1 MWYRCNA
8 LPTELTSQQRTSH
21 WKDDETMSIYQNI
34 YRNSRIMA
42 VMDKTSDWSN
52 RLDPPTIKHL
62 TDNDSPYPCL
72 VMTRSLALIRCVF
85 PAASL
90 NIIFEKSQRPIL
102 ALNVPPV
109 SPSSSVVSNRLGVV
123 SWCSGWLWSLN
134 DVIEKTKM
142 TPKTP
147 VLRKPRST

>member
-1 MWYRCNA
+1 
-8 LPTELTSQQRTSH
+8 
-21 WKDDETMSIYQNI
+21 
-34 YRNSRIMA
+34 MA
-42 VMDKTSDWSN
+42 VMDATSDWSN
-52 RLDPPTIKHL
+52 RLDLPTIKHL

-123 SWCSGWLWSLN
+123 SWCSGWL
-134 DVIEKTKM
+134 
-142 TPKTP
+142 
-147 VLRKPRST
+147 

>member
-1 MWYRCNA
+1 
-8 LPTELTSQQRTSH
+8 
-21 WKDDETMSIYQNI
+21 
-34 YRNSRIMA
+34 MA

-102 ALNVPPV
+102 ESV
-109 SPSSSVVSNRLGVV
+109 SSLSQLKCRVKPAWNSFLVFWMVV
-123 SWCSGWLWSLN
+123 
-134 DVIEKTKM
+134 ITK
-142 TPKTP
+142 
-147 VLRKPRST
+147 